1 MEARYQAV
9 GRRKSS
15 VARVI
20 LKPGSGKI
28 FVNKIDVDKYMPYK
42 TLVQDLKQ
50 PLVVT
55 ETETKYDVFA
65 NVKGGGFNGQAGAI
79 RLGIAR
85 SLLEINSQWK
95 PKLKE
100 KSLLTRDARVVER
113 KKYGFKK
120 ARKSPQFSKR

>member
-1 MEARYQAV
+1 MDVRYQAV

-15 VARVI
+15 VARII

-28 FVNKIDVDKYMPYK
+28 LVNKVDVDKYMPYK

-85 SLLEINSQWK
+85 SLLEINNQWK
-95 PKLKE
+95 SKLKE

>member
-1 MEARYQAV
+1 MDVKYQAV

-15 VARVI
+15 VARIV
-20 LKPGSGKI
+20 LKPGTGKI
-28 FVNKIDVDKYMPYK
+28 LVNKINVDKYMPYK
-42 TLVQDLKQ
+42 TLIQDLKQ

-55 ETETKYDVFA
+55 ETESKYDVLA
-65 NVKGGGFNGQAGAI
+65 NVRGGGFNGQSGAI

-85 SLLEINSQWK
+85 GLLEINDQWK

-100 KSLLTRDARVVER
+100 KGLLTRDARVVER